1 MYCLSGTLAFHLD
14 TLRIQARRPHNSPAH
29 TVKDRF
35 AEPVFLPIPSGRF
48 VRGEPP
54 ILHRFQSPSTPF
66 VKLYFGVLVK
76 PGSPQRRAFIAAEE
90 KNSATCAGW
99 EEGVT
104 EIFHIRLE
112 TP

>member
-35 AEPVFLPIPSGRF
+35 AEPTFSVDSQGRF

-66 VKLYFGVLVK
+66 VKLYFEVVGDA
-76 PGSPQRRAFIAAEE
+76 GRSAAE
-90 KNSATCAGW
+90 G
-99 EEGVT
+99 
-104 EIFHIRLE
+104 FHRGGGKE
-112 TP
+112 